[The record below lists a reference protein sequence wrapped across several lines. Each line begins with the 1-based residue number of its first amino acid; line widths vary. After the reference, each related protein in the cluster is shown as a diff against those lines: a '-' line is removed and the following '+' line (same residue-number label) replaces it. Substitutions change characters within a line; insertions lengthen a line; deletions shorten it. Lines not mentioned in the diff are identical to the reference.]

1 MILKYMLKI
10 MQFVDYWISLVFS
23 FVVVFMLLIIFII
36 IQVNHQDQ
44 LNLHQFNNLYSTSN
58 SCNHFNILNHPFN
71 LLCHPI
77 YPYQSLTL
85 HSFDF
90 IQLISSYQPI

>member
-1 MILKYMLKI
+1 
-10 MQFVDYWISLVFS
+10 MQFVDYWKSLAFS

-44 LNLHQFNNLYSTSN
+44 LNLHQFNNLYLTFN
-58 SCNHFNILNHPFN
+58 SCNHFNILSHPFN
-71 LLCHPI
+71 LLYHLI
-77 YPYQSLTL
+77 YPYQSLTS